1 MNTTGGIFTTETMPI
16 ANPFITFEK
25 AHKLNIGLDAAL
37 LGRRL
42 EATVEYYNDKY
53 LDLLQTRG
61 KSIELMGATY
71 PTENIGRSR
80 RQGFDVSLSWRDKV
94 GPVSY
99 YIAPNWS
106 LEKTE
111 LLFMDEQEQPHNY
124 LRQTGRPLGVVF
136 GLQALGFLTADDI
149 AQGYPVM
156 QGVEVQPGDVK
167 YADLNNDKI
176 IDEYDRTVIGGDK
189 PLHYFGLD
197 LGVNFAGF
205 ELSMLWQG
213 VYNRDLYVNDRTL
226 VEGFQSIGNTYG
238 QAYQN
243 ILARWTPET
252 AATATYPRLSAG
264 GNTYNYGGMYGS
276 SLWMHKGNFI
286 RLKNIQLA
294 YNLPATFCRNYL
306 GGVGVKVFFNAQN
319 ALTFSACDLV
329 DPEVTFTSSPMQ
341 RCFFTGINLNF

>member
-1 MNTTGGIFTTETMPI
+1 
-16 ANPFITFEK
+16 
-25 AHKLNIGLDAAL
+25 
-37 LGRRL
+37 
-42 EATVEYYNDKY
+42 
-53 LDLLQTRG
+53 
-61 KSIELMGATY
+61 
-71 PTENIGRSR
+71 
-80 RQGFDVSLSWRDKV
+80 
-94 GPVSY
+94 
-99 YIAPNWS
+99 
-106 LEKTE
+106 
-111 LLFMDEQEQPHNY
+111 
-124 LRQTGRPLGVVF
+124 
-136 GLQALGFLTADDI
+136 
-149 AQGYPVM
+149 M